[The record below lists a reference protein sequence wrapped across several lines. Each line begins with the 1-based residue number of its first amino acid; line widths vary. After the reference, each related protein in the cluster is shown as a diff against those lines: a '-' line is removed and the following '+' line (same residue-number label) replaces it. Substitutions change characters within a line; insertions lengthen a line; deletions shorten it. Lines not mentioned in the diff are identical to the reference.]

1 MLVTLALF
9 SFWHVVSSGA
19 QNVTYS
25 SDCSCGFRDPRTQE
39 VFTESIILY
48 FNETKSVDQHIFE
61 VRNFRNRN
69 QRGWNTIFPQ
79 GASPVNIQFG
89 KNASW
94 EWQEELNT
102 TQPSMQMILDPPLQ
116 YDHLSVGAELRSMR
130 RDIQYGT
137 FRSEMRSAQPWVG
150 GSAMSMYVKY
160 NASQDV
166 ELDLLN
172 MNNASLAKVMQ
183 TVNGEYPSSGLA
195 VNYTDIENGT
205 APGFPARSPWDFM
218 DVRFDWNE
226 TVVNFWINGNN
237 SRHITTDDRTIP
249 EAPGTF
255 YFSHWSTGDRNYMQG
270 PPPNGSYGSVKWIRA
285 FFNSSLMTNSDHSS
299 YDRRCSTASQCSV
312 DDVSLRGSTEYSR
325 AATRPWKATLQQ
337 RGLRDAAGFVAA
349 AFSFFGAAAIVN
361 ALIRRG
367 PWHKLKKVDIPGTKR
382 HSTNVLR
389 RSLRDSLG
397 ANMGMTIAR
406 PLSTQHPY
414 MTLASATASGY
425 ETPAP
430 GYTSRGENPV
440 PYPFPYSS
448 RGDSGSATSLPAY
461 DPRQAMLTPAR
472 SVRSATGRWLPG
484 HSRSSSS
491 PLPRIQ
497 DSRGTPEIEMIPPS
511 FDHPGVSL
519 LTDPLRDN
527 SAEDEFDSR
536 SRAYSDLV
544 GASDTRKSSM
554 TSSSE
559 SPRMQALRQLNGEAS
574 DDAEEDRD
582 KIRPLTPI
590 RGFSIWPPPPRGWAE
605 YGQFAGD
612 NKRLSF
618 MDLDDDASPKRATS
632 QKSIR
637 SNRSHKS
644 LRSLKEKF
652 PALEVPEA
660 PNDISMGKAMNE
672 KTGIPDALTGA
683 ATAEPTKEQLPQ
695 APKVPQTQ
703 QRIDYLAGLVA
714 VSCVMVTVRHFA
726 LTFWPFIVEAQG
738 STMHFAADRILSY
751 IIGPYI
757 LTPLW
762 IGPFFVTS
770 CRFLAQRYLKTGKFE
785 DIANKMLLRAPRML
799 IPVFIF
805 MTLTYFLLSLGLTGR
820 LEWLPSVS
828 YSVWPYVVPQGNFGI
843 FLNQLV
849 ELSYI
854 IPNNPPEVIN
864 NYCVGVLWTIPVQLQ
879 FSFVVLLA
887 TVLIKDIKKPWKRT
901 SFYIFSIIMGWWG
914 ESWSACH
921 WLGLMLAD
929 VDITYDWR
937 RKIQAR
943 AWLLYPTLVFATL
956 LTLATPLVLLF
967 NSAFYFFS
975 FMSWDNAI
983 HPEAATGRPQYETLP
998 SIWYAYPEYY
1008 APTFAHLTF
1017 SLGLQLIVELSVWV
1031 QKALSIKL
1039 VTFFHP
1045 HIMTLYLLH
1054 GFIFWSLGA
1063 YVAVSMS
1070 DLGLPYWAI
1079 LLITAAVCYACLLV
1093 VTIIIT
1099 PLIEFATKGAT
1110 KNIWRWATEE
1120 PVPHRKTTAP
1130 FNKELIMGRALAEGE
1145 PNVNQ
1150 ARRPS
1155 ARSIA

>member
-1 MLVTLALF
+1 MLTTLAVFFL
-9 SFWHVVSSGA
+9 WQVVSIGA
-19 QNVTYS
+19 QNVTSS
-25 SDCSCGFRDPRTQE
+25 SDCSCGFRDPKTQE

-48 FNETKSVDQHIFE
+48 FNETQSVDQHIFE
-61 VRNFRNRN
+61 VRSFRNKN

-89 KNASW
+89 RNATW

-102 TQPSMQMILDPPLQ
+102 TQPSMQMILDPPLR

-183 TVNGEYPSSGLA
+183 TVNGEYPSTGLA
-195 VNYTDIENGT
+195 VNYTAIENGT
-205 APGFPARSPWDFM
+205 APGFPPRSPWDFM

-237 SRHITTDDRTIP
+237 SRHITKDDRTIP

-270 PPPNGSYGSVKWIRA
+270 PPQNGSYGSVKWIRA
-285 FFNSSLMTNSDHSS
+285 FFNSSLMTNSDHTS
-299 YDRRCSTASQCSV
+299 YDERCSTASQCSV
-312 DDVSLRGSTEYSR
+312 DDVSLRGSTDYSR
-325 AATRPWKATLQQ
+325 AATRPWKAKVQQ

-349 AFSFFGAAAIVN
+349 AFSFFGVAAIVN

-382 HSTNVLR
+382 HSTNALR
-389 RSLRDSLG
+389 KSLRDSLG
-397 ANMGMTIAR
+397 IDMGMPFPR

-414 MTLASATASGY
+414 ETLSSTTASGY
-425 ETPAP
+425 GTPAP
-430 GYTSRGENPV
+430 GYTSRGENHV
-440 PYPFPYSS
+440 PYPFLYPS
-448 RGDSGSATSLPAY
+448 RGDSGSATPLPAY
-461 DPRQAMLTPAR
+461 DPGQGMLTPA
-472 SVRSATGRWLPG
+472 
-484 HSRSSSS
+484 
-491 PLPRIQ
+491 
-497 DSRGTPEIEMIPPS
+497 
-511 FDHPGVSL
+511 
-519 LTDPLRDN
+519 
-527 SAEDEFDSR
+527 
-536 SRAYSDLV
+536 
-544 GASDTRKSSM
+544 
-554 TSSSE
+554 
-559 SPRMQALRQLNGEAS
+559 
-574 DDAEEDRD
+574 
-582 KIRPLTPI
+582 
-590 RGFSIWPPPPRGWAE
+590 
-605 YGQFAGD
+605 
-612 NKRLSF
+612 
-618 MDLDDDASPKRATS
+618 PKRATS
-632 QKSIR
+632 QKSLR
-637 SNRSHKS
+637 SIKSRKS
-644 LRSLKEKF
+644 LKSLKEKF
-652 PALEVPEA
+652 PSFEVPEA
-660 PNDISMGKAMNE
+660 PNDISMGKIMTEN
-672 KTGIPDALTGA
+672 TGIPDALTGG

-714 VSCVMVTVRHFA
+714 VSCVMVTFRHFA
-726 LTFWPFIVEAQG
+726 LTFWPYIVEAQG
-738 STMHFAADRILSY
+738 TTMHFAADKILSY
-751 IIGPYI
+751 IIGPYV

-887 TVLIKDIKKPWKRT
+887 TVLIKDIKKPWKRM
-901 SFYIFSIIMGWWG
+901 SFYIFSMAMGWYG
-914 ESWSACH
+914 SSWSACH

-943 AWLLYPTLVFATL
+943 AWLLYPILVFATI

-983 HPEAATGRPQYETLP
+983 HPETTTGRPLYETLP
-998 SIWYAYPEYY
+998 SIWYAYPEYF
-1008 APTFAHLTF
+1008 APTFAHLAF
-1017 SLGLQLIVELSVWV
+1017 SFGLQLIVELSVWV

-1079 LLITAAVCYACLLV
+1079 LMITAAVCYACLLV

-1110 KNIWRWATEE
+1110 KNVWRWATEE

-1130 FNKELIMGRALAEGE
+1130 FNKELILGRAPAEGE

-1155 ARSIA
+1155 ERSIA

>member
-1 MLVTLALF
+1 MLTTLAILF
-9 SFWHVVSSGA
+9 FSQVVSSSA
-19 QNVTYS
+19 QNVTSS

-48 FNETKSVDQHIFE
+48 FNETQSVDQHVFE
-61 VRNFRNRN
+61 VRSFRNKN

-89 KNASW
+89 KNATW
-94 EWQEELNT
+94 EWQEDLNT
-102 TQPSMQMILDPPLQ
+102 TTPSMQMILDPPLR

-137 FRSEMRSAQPWVG
+137 FRSEMRSAQPWAG

-160 NASQDV
+160 NSSQDV
-166 ELDLLN
+166 ELDLLS
-172 MNNASLAKVMQ
+172 MTNASLARVMQ
-183 TVNGEYPSSGLA
+183 TVNGEYPSYGLA

-205 APGFPARSPWDFM
+205 APGFPPRSPWDFM
-218 DVRFDWNE
+218 ELQFDWNE
-226 TVVNFWINGNN
+226 TVVDFWINGNN
-237 SRHITTDDRTIP
+237 SRHITKDDRAIP
-249 EAPGTF
+249 ETPGTF

-270 PPPNGSYGSVKWIRA
+270 PPLNGSYGSVRWIRA
-285 FFNSSLMTNSDHSS
+285 FFNSSLMTGSDHSA
-299 YDRRCSTASQCSV
+299 YDKRCSTARQCSI
-312 DDVSLRGSTEYSR
+312 DDISLRGSTEYSR
-325 AATRPWKATLQQ
+325 AATRPWKATLRQ

-349 AFSFFGAAAIVN
+349 AFSFFGAAAILN

-367 PWHKLKKVDIPGTKR
+367 PWYKLKKVEIPGTKR
-382 HSTNVLR
+382 HSTNALR

-397 ANMGMTIAR
+397 SNMGMAFPR
-406 PLSTQHPY
+406 PLSTQAPY
-414 MTLASATASGY
+414 MTLGSATASGF

-430 GYTSRGENPV
+430 GYTSRGENHV
-440 PYPFPYSS
+440 PYPFLYSS
-448 RGDSGSATSLPAY
+448 QGDSGSATPLPAY
-461 DPRQAMLTPAR
+461 DSGQGMLTPAR
-472 SVRSATGRWLPG
+472 SVRSANGRWMPG

-491 PLPRIQ
+491 PLPRAQ
-497 DSRGTPEIEMIPPS
+497 DSRGTPDSVLLPASSE
-511 FDHPGVSL
+511 HPAVSL
-519 LTDPLRDN
+519 FADPLREDE
-527 SAEDEFDSR
+527 AEDDFDSR

-544 GASDTRKSSM
+544 GAIDTRRSSIG
-554 TSSSE
+554 SSSG
-559 SPRMQALRQLNGEAS
+559 SPREQAFRQLTGEVS
-574 DDAEEDRD
+574 PYHDDDEDRD
-582 KIRPLTPI
+582 EIRPLSPV
-590 RGFSIWPPPPRGWAE
+590 RGFSLWPPPPRGWAE
-605 YGQFAGD
+605 DGHMTGD
-612 NKRLSF
+612 SKRMSF
-618 MDLDDDASPKRATS
+618 MDLDDAIPKRA
-632 QKSIR
+632 
-637 SNRSHKS
+637 SHKS
-644 LRSLKEKF
+644 LRSIRSHKSLKEKF
-652 PALEVPEA
+652 PSVEVPEA
-660 PNDISMGKAMNE
+660 PNDISMGKIMNE
-672 KTGIPDALTGA
+672 KTGVPDALTGA
-683 ATAEPTKEQLPQ
+683 ATAEPVKEQLPQ

-714 VSCVMVTVRHFA
+714 ISCIMVTVRHFA
-726 LTFWPFIVEAQG
+726 LTFWPYIVEAQG
-738 STMHFAADRILSY
+738 STMHFAADRTLSY
-751 IIGPYI
+751 IFGPYI

-887 TVLIKDIKKPWKRT
+887 TVLIKDIKKPWKRM
-901 SFYIFSIIMGWWG
+901 SFYIFSIAMGWYG
-914 ESWSACH
+914 SSWSACH

-943 AWLLYPTLVFATL
+943 AWVLYPTLIFATI

-967 NSAFYFFS
+967 NSAFYYFS

-983 HPEAATGRPQYETLP
+983 HPETTTGRPVYQTIP
-998 SIWYAYPEYY
+998 SIWYAYPEYF
-1008 APTFAHLTF
+1008 APTFAHLSF

-1079 LLITAAVCYACLLV
+1079 LLITAAVCYACLLL
-1093 VTIIIT
+1093 VTIVIT

-1130 FNKELIMGRALAEGE
+1130 FNKELIMGRAPAEGE
-1145 PNVNQ
+1145 PDVIQ